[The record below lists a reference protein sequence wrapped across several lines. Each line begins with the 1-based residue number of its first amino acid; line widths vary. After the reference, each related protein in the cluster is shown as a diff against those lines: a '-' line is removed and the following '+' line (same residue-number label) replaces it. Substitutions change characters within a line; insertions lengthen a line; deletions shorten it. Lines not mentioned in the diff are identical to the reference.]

1 MTKHK
6 SESLADFF
14 NTIGGEKKKLKE
26 EKDKIIGDLS
36 LDNLFSS
43 MEEESRKIKKQK
55 KQLKKDV
62 EAFKKILFKEDKKEK
77 PPSVDEYIEPPRP
90 EEEIAD
96 AIRQSEKNE
105 EEPIEEETVV
115 EHAVKILDK
124 INEEVETVET
134 EPDIA
139 KLRKEI
145 IKENTTE
152 SEIAKLRKELDVLKQ
167 IVNTQ
172 GGGGEVRLEFLDDVD
187 RDSAKVN
194 GKILQY
200 QASSGKFI
208 GASASGFG
216 PEESINT
223 TGIITAAQFVG
234 PLTGNVIGDVTGN
247 ADTATTLESNSSV
260 NTSGIITASSFVG
273 DITGNLTGEV
283 NASKFDTNSSG
294 VLVTGI
300 ATATAFVGPL
310 TGNVDG
316 TTGTFS
322 GDVSAANATFTGDVS
337 IGGTLTYEDVTSID
351 SVGLITARSGL
362 DLGTSNIVRLEG
374 ATATKTSTAS
384 AMVDSF
390 SSSTYQSASYQVQV
404 RRGNDYHTTS
414 INLVHANSSVYL
426 SEYGTVI
433 TNESLATFD
442 ADIDSGNV
450 RLKAAPTSSE
460 STVFKIFRTVMN
472 S

>member
-145 IKENTTE
+145 E
-152 SEIAKLRKELDVLKQ
+152 VLKQ
-167 IVNTQ
+167 IVHEQ

-187 RDSAKVN
+187 RDSALID
-194 GKILQY
+194 GKFLRY
-200 QASSGKFI
+200 QSSTKKFI
-208 GASASGFG
+208 GADSSGG
-216 PEESINT
+216 VGAGSTWAVDSVGINT
-223 TGIITAAQFVG
+223 TKNVGIGTEAKSGFALDVFGNARITGILTIGTDTITLDPSADIIQVG
-234 PLTGNVIGDVTGN
+234 AGITIDATNQKIIVGDSEVADSTGN
-247 ADTATTLESNSSV
+247 AKFT
-260 NTSGIITASSFVG
+260 GIVTASSFVG
-273 DITGNLTGEV
+273 N
-283 NASKFDTNSSG
+283 
-294 VLVTGI
+294 
-300 ATATAFVGPL
+300 L
-310 TGNVDG
+310 TGNVNSSGISTFTNNIQVRSTDNTPGRIDLYCEVSNAHYLRLQAPAHSSFSGNPTIVLPNSAGTLLLSDG
-316 TTGTFS
+316 SGANLTSLPAGQLTGTVHNDRLPTTISKNITENHQPRFARLS
-322 GDVSAANATFTGDVS
+322 LFFISVVSS
-337 IGGTLTYEDVTSID
+337 CI
-351 SVGLITARSGL
+351 
-362 DLGTSNIVRLEG
+362 
-374 ATATKTSTAS
+374 
-384 AMVDSF
+384 
-390 SSSTYQSASYQVQV
+390 
-404 RRGNDYHTTS
+404 
-414 INLVHANSSVYL
+414 
-426 SEYGTVI
+426 
-433 TNESLATFD
+433 LA
-442 ADIDSGNV
+442 
-450 RLKAAPTSSE
+450 P
-460 STVFKIFRTVMN
+460 
-472 S
+472 